1 MKSMIMEYRTK
12 DGVYDTIGIVSFEMS
27 DDINGIKIIY
37 KDLYGLRVELRLSD
51 ITILRIERI

>member
-1 MKSMIMEYRTK
+1 MIMEYRTK
-12 DGVYDTIGIVSFEMS
+12 DGIYDTIGIVSFEMS